1 MCLIAFNWLDHPVY
15 KMILVANRDE
25 YYQRPSSPMHLWE
38 EGFYAGRDLKGGGT
52 WLGMHPSGRFA
63 ALTNYR
69 DIAMEKERPSSRGEL
84 PVNFL
89 KGEMSPLEYLEG
101 LQQRKNEYNGFSLL
115 ISDGA
120 KMYYLSNYQEDIQE
134 VGQGTH
140 GLSNAL
146 LDTPWPKVESAKSD
160 LSAYLNERQEPEIG
174 SLVRLLHSKMTAPV
188 EMLPATGLSEE
199 LEKSVSAQ
207 FIAVEDY
214 YGTVNTT
221 AVLWKHTGE
230 VQIEEVRFIPDKGT
244 TSVQFL
250 VKSS

>member
-1 MCLIAFNWLDHPVY
+1 MCLIAFNWLNHPVY

-25 YYQRPSSPMHLWE
+25 YYQRPSSPLHLWE
-38 EGFYAGRDLKGGGT
+38 EGLYAGRDLKGGGT
-52 WLGMHPSGRFA
+52 WMGMHYSGRFA

-69 DIAMEKERPSSRGEL
+69 DISKEKERPSSRGEL
-84 PVNFL
+84 VVDFL
-89 KGEMSPLEYLEG
+89 TGEMSPLEYLAG

-115 ISDGA
+115 VSDGI
-120 KMYYLSNYQEDIQE
+120 KMCYLSNYQEDIQE

-146 LDTPWPKVESAKSD
+146 LDTPWPKVESAKND
-160 LSAYLNERQEPEIG
+160 LSTYLNDTQTPEIG
-174 SLVRLLHSKMTAPV
+174 SLVRLLQSGMTSPI
-188 EMLPATGLSEE
+188 EMLPGTGLIPV

-207 FIAVEDY
+207 FITVGDY

-230 VQIEEVRFIPDKGT
+230 VQIKEVRFLPDKGE

-250 VKSS
+250 VKYP